1 MSPLLQVDK
10 ARKVALL
17 IVLDKN
23 PLEPSAKQYPFTP
36 PACGELGN
44 DCDATPG
51 INELIV
57 FPVAGPN
64 VEALL

>member
-1 MSPLLQVDK
+1 MSLLLQVLS
-10 ARKVALL
+10 AINVAGLMVSD
-17 IVLDKN
+17 IK